1 MILLVSLFFEAV
13 VRNGIVALR
22 KEEAKQIVKLKLM
35 ISCHGLQLKK
45 YGVVQVTI
53 ASDASFH
60 QRLPLVPSA
69 KHFILIG

>member
-1 MILLVSLFFEAV
+1 MILLLSLFFEAV

-22 KEEAKQIVKLKLM
+22 KEEANQIVKPKLM
-35 ISCHGLQLKK
+35 ISCHVLQLNK